1 MPDESSPNRTT
12 EFALG
17 ERLAFL
23 EHHVQQQDREMYAQS
38 EQVRRLQQEV
48 KALREQLLG
57 LKAASGALGELPT
70 DERPPH
76 Y

>member
-23 EHHVQQQDREMYAQS
+23 ERHVQQQDREMYAQS

-57 LKAASGALGELPT
+57 LKAASGALEQLPT